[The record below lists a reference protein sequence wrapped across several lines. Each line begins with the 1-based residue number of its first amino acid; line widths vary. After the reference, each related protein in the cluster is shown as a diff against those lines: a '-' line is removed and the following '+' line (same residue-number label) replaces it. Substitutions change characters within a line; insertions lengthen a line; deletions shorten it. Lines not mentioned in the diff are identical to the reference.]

1 MKGILVV
8 LVLLVA
14 GVVGFGFY
22 EGWFRVSTG
31 TTDSKS
37 NVTIEVDKDK
47 IEADKEKVEGLGQ
60 KVKDRAGGRTDT
72 AKEQEPRP

>member
-14 GVVGFGFY
+14 GTVGFGFY
-22 EGWFRVSTG
+22 QGWFRVSTDN
-31 TTDSKS
+31 TDSKPS
-37 NVTIEVDKDK
+37 VTIEVDKDK

-60 KVKDRAGGRTDT
+60 KVKEKAGGRTDT
-72 AKEQEPRP
+72 AKEQERRP